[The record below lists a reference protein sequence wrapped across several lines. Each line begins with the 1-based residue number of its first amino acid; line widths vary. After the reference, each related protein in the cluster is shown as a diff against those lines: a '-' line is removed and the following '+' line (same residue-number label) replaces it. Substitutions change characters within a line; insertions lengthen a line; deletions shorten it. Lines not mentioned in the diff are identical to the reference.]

1 MGVTMLPVQ
10 IAAMARSG
18 LLARQIDLPRRPH
31 RAGWNK
37 IAAANVQTSDNA
49 SNLCPDVWRTNGYET

>member
-1 MGVTMLPVQ
+1 MGVTVLP
-10 IAAMARSG
+10 G
-18 LLARQIDLPRRPH
+18 LQASSPDTLTFLGGPIS
-31 RAGWNK
+31 AGWNK